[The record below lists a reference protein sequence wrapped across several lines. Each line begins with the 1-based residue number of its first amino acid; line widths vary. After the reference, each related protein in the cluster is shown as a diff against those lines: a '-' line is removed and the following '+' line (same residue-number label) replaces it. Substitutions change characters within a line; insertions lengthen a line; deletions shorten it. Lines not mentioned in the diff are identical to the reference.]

1 MSIILDALK
10 KAEAERHLGA
20 LPGLHTSTASSAPS
34 VAKAASSARRF
45 VFGIGIASALLGIG
59 IAAWWYAGGGAGA
72 DGRQSARAPQVVAP
86 PVAVNA
92 PPATK
97 PITELSAPSREIP
110 VPPPVPVLKP
120 QPIAAPAVAPIPPAS
135 LQPKT
140 LPPPAPAA
148 NQKPTQIAPAPAP
161 AATSSE
167 KVIALSELSPALQRE
182 LPPLVIGGS
191 MYSDNAAERM
201 LLIDKRLLHE
211 GEEVAPGLVLEKL
224 MPKEA
229 VLRFRGTRF
238 RINF

>member
-20 LPGLHTSTASSAPS
+20 LPGLHTSTASSELLL
-34 VAKAASSARRF
+34 ASDTNTARRF
-45 VFGIGIASALLGIG
+45 LLGSGIAIAMLGIG
-59 IAAWWYAGGGAGA
+59 LAAWWYVGAGH
-72 DGRQSARAPQVVAP
+72 DVRQGAS
-86 PVAVNA
+86 A
-92 PPATK
+92 PPAAVPPAVVIVSAATK
-97 PITELSAPSREIP
+97 PSTGPAAPSGEIP
-110 VPPPVPVLKP
+110 VPPPVPEMRP
-120 QPIAAPAVAPIPPAS
+120 QPIAAPAAPTQPVSA
-135 LQPKT
+135 QPKI
-140 LPPPAPAA
+140 LPPPAPTA
-148 NQKPTQIAPAPAP
+148 NQKPTQIAPALTPST
-161 AATSSE
+161 TSSE
-167 KVIALSELSPALQRE
+167 KIIALSELSPALQRE

-238 RINF
+238 RVNF